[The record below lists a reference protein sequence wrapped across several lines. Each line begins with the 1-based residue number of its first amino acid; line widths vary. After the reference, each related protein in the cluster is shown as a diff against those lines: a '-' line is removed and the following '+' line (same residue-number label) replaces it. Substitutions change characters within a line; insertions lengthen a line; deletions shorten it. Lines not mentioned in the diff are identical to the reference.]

1 MKTILATLV
10 VCIAFLIYAFT
21 CDAANCVQ
29 MPGLVSWWPAEG
41 NAVDA
46 AGGNA
51 GILLNGA
58 TFAAGRFGQA
68 FSFNGTGAHVRIADN
83 ANLHVTNGLTLAVW
97 IYPTFSGVYQQII

>member
-1 MKTILATLV
+1 MKTFLKTLADSFVLLTYSH
-10 VCIAFLIYAFT
+10 AS
-21 CDAANCVQ
+21 DGANCVQ
-29 MPGLVSWWPAEG
+29 KPGLVSWWPAEG

-46 AGGNA
+46 AGGNS
-51 GILLNGA
+51 GVLLNGA

-97 IYPTFSGVYQQII
+97 IYPTVS